1 MAKRVGV
8 ILSGCGRRDGSDV
21 AEALLALLIID
32 RAGAEA
38 VCAAPDAN
46 QAIVVDH
53 LGAAAAVAAGGA
65 RNARVEAARLHPG
78 EVTPLA
84 ALDHRD
90 LDALLVPGGD
100 GATTTLSDYAQKGA
114 LCQVHPEV
122 TRLLRGM
129 LPSRRPM
136 GFIGLA
142 GVLAARV
149 LGPVAGVRLTLGSK
163 ATVAGKHAAVMGAD
177 VRPATVEDLI
187 VDEKARVF
195 STPGYLAEGAHL
207 AAVARA
213 VDKLTR
219 GMLQLARD
227 RAPIQMGTLKGSPN
241 PPATG

>member
-32 RAGAEA
+32 RAGAQA
-38 VCAAPDAN
+38 VCAAPDVE
-46 QAIVVDH
+46 QASVFDH
-53 LGAAAAVAAGGA
+53 QAGAVTAGA
-65 RNARVEAARLHPG
+65 RRNARVEAARLHPG
-78 EVTPLA
+78 EVVPLG
-84 ALDHRD
+84 ALDPRE

-114 LCQVHPEV
+114 LCTVHPDV
-122 TRLLRGM
+122 TRLLRAM
-129 LPSRRPM
+129 LSSRRPL
-136 GFIGLA
+136 GFIGMSA
-142 GVLAARV
+142 VLAARV

-195 STPGYLAEGAHL
+195 STPGFLAEGAHL
-207 AAVARA
+207 APVARA
-213 VDKLTR
+213 VDKLVR
-219 GMLQLARD
+219 AMLSVAKD
-227 RAPIQMGTLKGSPN
+227 RAPRVA
-241 PPATG
+241 PPEAATRA

>member
-32 RAGAEA
+32 RAGAQA
-38 VCAAPDAN
+38 VCAAPDVG
-46 QAIVVDH
+46 QALVFDH
-53 LGAAAAVAAGGA
+53 LAGAAVKEGGA

-78 EVTPLA
+78 EVG
-84 ALDHRD
+84 ALGGLDARD

-114 LCQVHPEV
+114 LCTVHPDV
-122 TRLLRGM
+122 VRLLRAM
-129 LPSRRPM
+129 LSSRRPL
-136 GFIGLA
+136 GFIGMSAL
-142 GVLAARV
+142 LAARV

-195 STPGYLAEGAHL
+195 STPGFIADGAHL
-207 AAVARA
+207 APVARA
-213 VDKLTR
+213 VDKLVR
-219 GMLQLARD
+219 AMLSVTKD
-227 RAPIQMGTLKGSPN
+227 RAPRVA
-241 PPATG
+241 PPPEAATRA